1 MNNTKDYKYIC
12 ISALAAVLL
21 GLVSYGCVFRS
32 PIKDINAGASVIVA
46 ALAFT
51 VGAYCMGGYLSPLA
65 ARHNLR
71 KAGFFNR
78 EGQVPWLVAKKR
90 DTKNPK
96 VMRLYFENR
105 GIPREVWEDKK
116 ATLEAAL
123 NIFITKVEDGKD
135 RRHVILHAV
144 PADMGLPDIAH
155 WDPAYMNGL
164 GDYVLVL
171 GQGLTGLVTINLAVT
186 PHVLIGGSTGSGKSV
201 LLKMLLM
208 QSVKKGASVYIADF
222 KGGVDYPG
230 VWKKESHLICDIVKM
245 RETLKELVGELET
258 RKEVLRDAE
267 CANIKEYNERVHLT
281 YSRIIIACDEV
292 AELLDKTGLSKE
304 GKEKI
309 DEIVGYLATIA
320 RQGRAFGLHLVLA
333 TQRPDANILPGQIKN
348 NIDCRICG
356 RADNV
361 LSTIILDNT
370 DAADQIPKDAQG
382 RFLTNDGTLFQ
393 GFTFYDWE

>member
-1 MNNTKDYKYIC
+1 MNIKNYKHIC
-12 ISALAAVLL
+12 ILALAAVLL
-21 GLVSYGCVFRS
+21 GLVLYGCVFRG
-32 PIKDINAGASVIVA
+32 PINDINAGASVVVA
-46 ALAFT
+46 ALVFA
-51 VGAYCMGGYLSPLA
+51 VGVYCMGGYLSPLA

-96 VMRLYFENR
+96 VTRLYFENR

-208 QSVKKGASVYIADF
+208 QSVKIGASVYIADF

-230 VWKKESHLICDIVKM
+230 VWKKESHLIYDIVKM
-245 RETLKELVGELET
+245 RDTLKELVGELET

-267 CANIKEYNERVHLT
+267 CANIKEYNESIRPT
-281 YSRIIIACDEV
+281 FRRIIIACDEV